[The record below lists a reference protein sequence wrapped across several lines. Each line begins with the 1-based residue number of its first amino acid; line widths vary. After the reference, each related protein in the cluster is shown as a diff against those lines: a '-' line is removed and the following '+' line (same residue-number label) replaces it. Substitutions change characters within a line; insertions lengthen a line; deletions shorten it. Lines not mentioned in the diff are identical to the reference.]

1 MNLRKEKLVFLITI
15 ATGIALYLFTESDYT
30 VFIIFACLI
39 YGIFA
44 FICSRVT
51 GRKLDISLDISH
63 CEQNPVISVKIKNRS
78 LLPVLAGRAA
88 LSAVNLMTEEAEDTA
103 VSFSAGSHKTKEIQ
117 IQLTE
122 FRCGCIKIS
131 AGVVTVSDPLEIFEK
146 NRTYRAQAEYY
157 ALPAVNDLEISKEEL
172 SKYDMESY
180 KYSSVKKGEDLS
192 ETFSIREYA
201 EGDGIKGIHWKLSG
215 KMGRLMIRV
224 PSLPVENSLM
234 VILDKRYATEEDR
247 AEKAEEAAKLF
258 LSISDTLKNQ
268 GLRHCVGWYDYIS
281 CDFVSREIDNQ
292 DRLREASLKL
302 ISTPFR
308 EDEVSGADRF
318 LEADIEKQYASYIYV
333 TDSEKAERDIERLRE
348 YGEVKIYRPKNFI

>member
-1 MNLRKEKLVFLITI
+1 MRKEKLVFLITI

-30 VFIIFACLI
+30 VFIIFFCLI

-63 CEQNPVISVKIKNRS
+63 CGQNPVISVKIKNRS

-88 LSAVNLMTEEAEDTA
+88 LSAVNLMTEEAADTA
-103 VSFSAGSHKTKEIQ
+103 VSFSTGPHKTKEIQ
-117 IQLTE
+117 IRLTE

-131 AGVVTVSDPLEIFEK
+131 AGAATVSDPLEIFEK

-215 KMGRLMIRV
+215 KMDRLMIRV
-224 PSLPVENSLM
+224 PSLPVENSLI
-234 VILDKRYATEEDR
+234 VILDKRYASEEDR

-292 DRLREASLKL
+292 DRLREASLEL

-318 LEADIEKQYASYIYV
+318 LEADVEKQYASYIYV